1 MKRLWK
7 ASYFAGVTDSSG
19 FVSKAHLRIVYENHE
34 DKQNG
39 HLVVNP
45 TSDTMDP
52 QTTNSF
58 L

>member
-7 ASYFAGVTDSSG
+7 AYYFAGVTDSSG
-19 FVSKAHLRIVYENHE
+19 FVSKALVRTVYENHE
-34 DKQNG
+34 DKRDG

-45 TSDTMDP
+45 SSYTMDP